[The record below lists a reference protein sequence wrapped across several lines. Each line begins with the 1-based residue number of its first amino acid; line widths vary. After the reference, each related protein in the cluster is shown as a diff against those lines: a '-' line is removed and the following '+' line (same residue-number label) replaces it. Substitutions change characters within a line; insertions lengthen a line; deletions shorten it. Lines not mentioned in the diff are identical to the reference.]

1 MFDVKTIRKITEQDF
16 AALGLGEV
24 AYVRPITID
33 GSLAY
38 AIHAA
43 NGRAMGA
50 LASDSAA
57 KAAIR
62 QNDLEPVSLH

>member
-1 MFDVKTIRKITEQDF
+1 MYDVKTIRNITQQDL

-38 AIHAA
+38 AVHTA
-43 NGRAMGA
+43 NGRAIAA
-50 LASDSAA
+50 LASDAA
-57 KAAIR
+57 AQMAIR
-62 QNDLEPVSLH
+62 QNDLEPVGLH

>member
-1 MFDVKTIRKITEQDF
+1 MYDVKTIRNITQQDL

-33 GSLAY
+33 GSLAF

-43 NGRAMGA
+43 NGRAIAA
-50 LASDSAA
+50 LASDAA
-57 KAAIR
+57 AQMAIY
-62 QNDLEPVSLH
+62 QNDLEPVCLH